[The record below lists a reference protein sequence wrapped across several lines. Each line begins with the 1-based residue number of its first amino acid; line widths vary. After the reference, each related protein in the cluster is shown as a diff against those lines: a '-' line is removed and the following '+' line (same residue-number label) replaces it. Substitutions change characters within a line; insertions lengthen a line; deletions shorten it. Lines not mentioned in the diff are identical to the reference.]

1 MVDTG
6 LLLDRAGLLLAQGRA
21 RDAEVAAREVL
32 SKEPYND
39 AALALLGRCAY
50 DLGHFNDG
58 MGFIREA
65 LAIQPENSFYYY
77 LLGYGHYQLQEFDPA
92 AAHIKTAI
100 SLHPYVAEYFGMY
113 AFVLLAQR
121 QWELALEKADEGLA
135 VEADNL
141 TCLNA
146 RSRALN
152 KLRRTDDAIETMQ
165 DALAVDPHNE
175 LTHLTVGWNFLE
187 KGRQRDAQHHF
198 RETLRLNPN
207 SDAARA
213 GLKEAL
219 KSNIAPYRWL
229 LQYSFWLHN
238 KGRKWQTAAPIL
250 IYILFRAITGL
261 LGASE
266 QTKGLVWIPIAL
278 YLILVVTSWT
288 IGPICNFILLFH
300 PLGKHAVTN
309 SERWSAVSV
318 VAALVAGLSIL
329 GVSQVPAVAAAAGE
343 DISLELAGLLLI
355 TLAFPLGEMEFPLQW
370 KGTGRRQRA
379 AMVLVAL
386 GLVSVICT
394 LFIPALVA
402 VAVVYGAG
410 FILFSWSSIFR

>member
-1 MVDTG
+1 M
-6 LLLDRAGLLLAQGRA
+6 LLDRAGLLLAQGRA